1 MKRPGPSTVEGN
13 RKMAKAIDTDACLIE
28 RFARGDTAAFDRL
41 FLKYQDYVYNICL
54 GVVGNPEDARDCT
67 QETFLKVYKNAKE
80 FRSQSA
86 LSTWIYR
93 IAVNQCLGSLRKR
106 PKSPVAS
113 LDDENCKELPDT
125 APPPWMSAERKAE
138 EQEVREIMDG
148 LTPDYK
154 TVLVL
159 RYYQELSY
167 EEMMQVLGWNL
178 AVVKVKL
185 HRARQAFA
193 KQYAARQKTQG
204 ATE

>member
-1 MKRPGPSTVEGN
+1 MRVPRS
-13 RKMAKAIDTDACLIE
+13 
-28 RFARGDTAAFDRL
+28 
-41 FLKYQDYVYNICL
+41 LK
-54 GVVGNPEDARDCT
+54 
-67 QETFLKVYKNAKE
+67 
-80 FRSQSA
+80 
-86 LSTWIYR
+86 TWIYR
-93 IAVNQCLGSLRKR
+93 IAVNQCLGSLRKK
-106 PKSPVAS
+106 PKAPLAS

-125 APPPWMSAERKAE
+125 APPLWLSAERKAE

-193 KQYAARQKTQG
+193 KQYSARQKTQG
-204 ATE
+204 AT

>member
-1 MKRPGPSTVEGN
+1 
-13 RKMAKAIDTDACLIE
+13 MAKAIDTDACLIE
-28 RFARGDTAAFDRL
+28 RFAKGDAAAFDHL

-80 FRSQSA
+80 FRGQSA

-93 IAVNQCLGSLRKR
+93 IAVNQCLGSLRKK
-106 PKSPVAS
+106 PKAPVAS

-125 APPPWMSAERKAE
+125 APPPWVSAERKAE
-138 EQEVREIMDG
+138 EQEIREIMEG

-154 TVLVL
+154 AVLVL
-159 RYYQELSY
+159 RYFQELSY

-193 KQYAARQKTQG
+193 KQYSARQKTQG
-204 ATE
+204 AT

>member
-1 MKRPGPSTVEGN
+1 
-13 RKMAKAIDTDACLIE
+13 MAKAIDTDACLIE
-28 RFARGDTAAFDRL
+28 RFAKGDAAAFDHL

-80 FRSQSA
+80 FRGQSA

-93 IAVNQCLGSLRKR
+93 IAVNQCLGSLRKK
-106 PKSPVAS
+106 PKAPVAS
-113 LDDENCKELPDT
+113 LDDENCKELPDS
-125 APPPWMSAERKAE
+125 APPPWVSAERKAE
-138 EQEVREIMDG
+138 EQEIREIMEA

-154 TVLVL
+154 AVLVL

-193 KQYAARQKTQG
+193 KQYSARQKTQG
-204 ATE
+204 AME

>member
-1 MKRPGPSTVEGN
+1 
-13 RKMAKAIDTDACLIE
+13 MAKAIDTDACLIE
-28 RFARGDTAAFDRL
+28 RFAKGDAAAFDHL

-80 FRSQSA
+80 FRGQSA

-93 IAVNQCLGSLRKR
+93 IAVNQCLGSLRKK
-106 PKSPVAS
+106 PKAPVAS
-113 LDDENCKELPDT
+113 LDDENCKELPDS
-125 APPPWMSAERKAE
+125 APPPSASAERKAE
-138 EQEVREIMDG
+138 EQEIREIMEA

-154 TVLVL
+154 AVLVL

-193 KQYAARQKTQG
+193 KQYSARQKTQG
-204 ATE
+204 AM

>member
-1 MKRPGPSTVEGN
+1 
-13 RKMAKAIDTDACLIE
+13 MAKAIDTDACLIE
-28 RFARGDTAAFDRL
+28 RFAKGDAAAFDHL

-80 FRSQSA
+80 FRGQSA

-93 IAVNQCLGSLRKR
+93 IAVNQCLGSLRKK
-106 PKSPVAS
+106 PKAPVAS

-125 APPPWMSAERKAE
+125 APPPWLSAERKAE
-138 EQEVREIMDG
+138 EQEIREIMEA

-154 TVLVL
+154 AVLVL

-193 KQYAARQKTQG
+193 KQYSARQKTQG
-204 ATE
+204 AM

>member
-1 MKRPGPSTVEGN
+1 MKKPGPSIVEGS
-13 RKMAKAIDTDACLIE
+13 RTMAKAIDTDACLIE
-28 RFARGDTAAFDRL
+28 RFAKGDAAAFDCL

-80 FRSQSA
+80 FRGQSA

-93 IAVNQCLGSLRKR
+93 IAVNQCLGSLRKK

-125 APPPWMSAERKAE
+125 APPPWVNAERKAE
-138 EQEVREIMDG
+138 EQEIREIMEG

-154 TVLVL
+154 AVLVL

-204 ATE
+204 AI

>member
-1 MKRPGPSTVEGN
+1 MIFPGPPTVEGS
-13 RKMAKAIDTDACLIE
+13 RTMAKAIDTDAGLLE
-28 RFARGDTAAFDRL
+28 RFAKGDAAAFDHL
-41 FLKYQDYVYNICL
+41 FLKYQDYIYNVCL

-80 FRSQSA
+80 FRAQSA

-93 IAVNQCLGSLRKR
+93 IAVNQCLGSLRKK

-125 APPPWMSAERKAE
+125 APPPWASAERKAE

-154 TVLVL
+154 AVLVL

-204 ATE
+204 AIG